1 MELNGQFNNRYYQK
15 EIEMEIKNLDYHED
29 RWLEGNWN
37 SQELID
43 FEDDIIKHWENGEI
57 SGPIHLSNGN
67 EKELI
72 KIFTKID
79 IGDYVFSTWR
89 SHYHALLHG
98 VDPSILKQKI
108 LDGKSITIVDKESNF
123 YSSAIVTGT
132 LPIALGVAKA
142 IKMDKKQEGQK
153 VWVFLGDMA
162 FESGIFYEVHKYAR
176 NYDLPL
182 YFVVEDNGVSTNT
195 PTLDTWN
202 GIQREIPED
211 VIYYKYKSKFP
222 HYGTGK
228 WVVF

>member
-1 MELNGQFNNRYYQK
+1 MN
-15 EIEMEIKNLDYHED
+15 IKNLDYHED
-29 RWLEGNWN
+29 RWVDGNW
-37 SQELID
+37 SEQDLIN
-43 FEDDIIKHWENGEI
+43 FEDDIISHWENGEI
-57 SGPIHLSNGN
+57 RGPIHLSNGN
-67 EKELI
+67 EKQLI
-72 KIFTKID
+72 KIFSKVGIED
-79 IGDYVFSTWR
+79 WVFSTWR

-98 VDPSILKQKI
+98 MEPSVLKQKI
-108 LDGKSITIVDKESNF
+108 LDGKSITIVDKDSKF
-123 YSSAIVTGT
+123 YASAIVTGT

-142 IKMDKKQEGQK
+142 LKLQNSPNK

-195 PTLDTWN
+195 PTLDTWG
-202 GIQREIPED
+202 GIQREIPKD
-211 VIYYKYKSKFP
+211 VIYYKYESKYP

>member
-1 MELNGQFNNRYYQK
+1 
-15 EIEMEIKNLDYHED
+15 MEIKNLDYHED
-29 RWLEGNWN
+29 RWTEGNW
-37 SQELID
+37 SVQDLID
-43 FEDDIIKHWENGEI
+43 FENDIISHWESGEI
-57 SGPIHLSNGN
+57 RGPIHLSNGN

-72 KIFTKID
+72 RIFSKIGID
-79 IGDYVFSTWR
+79 DWVFSTWR

-98 VDPSILKQKI
+98 MEPDKLKQKI
-108 LDGKSITIVDKESNF
+108 LDGKSITIVDKESKF
-123 YSSAIVTGT
+123 YASAIVTGT

-142 IKMDKKQEGQK
+142 IKLQGSDNK
-153 VWVFLGDMA
+153 VWVFLGDMC
-162 FESGIFYEVHKYAR
+162 FETGIFYEVHKYAR

-211 VIYYKYKSKFP
+211 VIYYKYESKFP